1 VETAIEKREPM
12 AIGNAGSLAAK
23 FAVFLLFL
31 ISLARACRGRVP
43 ADRRGYLQPFRLR
56 LLRKLAVQRYLL
68 TQQGT
73 RHIALLCGAF
83 RSWPELYEAGRALFD
98 FWLELQR
105 HDLYMQPMGSML
117 TNRHYAAEIARR
129 FECEDCWLVVR
140 LGYSDVPPR
149 APRLEN
155 ILINE

>member
-1 VETAIEKREPM
+1 LRNFAIE
-12 AIGNAGSLAAK
+12 
-23 FAVFLLFL
+23 
-31 ISLARACRGRVP
+31 
-43 ADRRGYLQPFRLR
+43 
-56 LLRKLAVQRYLL
+56 RYLL
-68 TQQGT
+68 TQRGT

-83 RSWPELYEAGRALFD
+83 RTWPELYAAGRALFD

-117 TNRHYAAEIARR
+117 TNPKYVAEVAQR
-129 FECEDCWLVVR
+129 FGQEDCWLVVR

-155 ILINE
+155 ILIQ